1 MFNFLK
7 IILILLFVFLHT
19 PSTIFAE
26 TVTVK
31 CHIDENKSYSFM
43 IDKEKKEIYWLDEN
57 NQKLILIIYPDTNKG
72 ASLLIMA
79 GTSSEKEKHTFVL
92 DVKKSMLSITTNLGF
107 NKAAQCGNKSIFE
120 FKEEYN

>member
-92 DVKKSMLSITTNLGF
+92 DVKIYVKHN
-107 NKAAQCGNKSIFE
+107 NKLRFQ
-120 FKEEYN
+120 